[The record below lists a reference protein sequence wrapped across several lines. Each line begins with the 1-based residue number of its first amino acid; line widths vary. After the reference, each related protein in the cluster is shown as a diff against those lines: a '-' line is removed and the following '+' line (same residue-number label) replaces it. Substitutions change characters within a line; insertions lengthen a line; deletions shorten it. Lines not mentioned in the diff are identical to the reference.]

1 MGLLTFVF
9 IYCGELFKQFDGL
22 FSLVHTEAER
32 GKETQDVGR
41 GSTRKDVLVVN
52 KVIAEVLDRP
62 FKLNTNHQALT
73 TYVDDAWICLLQ
85 LLEFADKVVTHF
97 GSVLY

>member
-9 IYCGELFKQFDGL
+9 IYCVGLFKQFDGL
-22 FSLVHTEAER
+22 FCLVHTEAER

-62 FKLNTNHQALT
+62 FKLNTNHQTLT
-73 TYVDDAWICLLQ
+73 TYVDDIWICLLQ
-85 LLEFADKVVTHF
+85 FLEFADKVVTHF